1 MKGDLHVH
9 RITQIFVPLFLLAVV
24 LGACAKTE
32 VNPKTTPTTTTV
44 ATTLAQTGYPRGEI
58 QRPQVVYGGCVY
70 LYVAEGVSNPLP
82 SGFTAVGAVETV
94 DNRALGEKP
103 DWCGSRVEVGQ
114 RIFANA
120 DQPDTLYLEY
130 AEGYGK
136 FVCANEP

>member
-1 MKGDLHVH
+1 MR
-9 RITQIFVPLFLLAVV
+9 RITQIFVPLFLLVVV

-32 VNPKTTPTTTTV
+32 VNTQTTSATTTV
-44 ATTLAQTGYPRGEI
+44 ATTTTLAQTGYPSGEI

-82 SGFTAVGAVETV
+82 SGFAAAGAVETV
-94 DNRALGEKP
+94 DNRALSEKP

-130 AEGYGK
+130 AEG
-136 FVCANEP
+136 